1 MKITP
6 GLIWIGWITLVTL
19 VFYLGLAMHAAR
31 LRGRHRIAAPA
42 TTGHPDFDLATR
54 IHANTLEYLVP
65 FLVALWMCAI
75 FFDPPLY
82 AAILGIVWLFGRVL
96 YVFGYWSAPPRRHPG
111 FIIAMIALVLLLI
124 GTAYGLFHVGLIIGV

>member
-6 GLIWIGWITLVTL
+6 GMIWIGWITLVTL
-19 VFYLGLAMHAAR
+19 AFYLGLAMHAAN

-42 TTGHPDFDLATR
+42 TSGHPDFDLATR
-54 IHANTLEYLVP
+54 IHMNTLEHLVP

-75 FFDPPLY
+75 FFEPLW
-82 AAILGIVWLFGRVL
+82 AAILGIVWIFGRIV

-111 FIIAMIALVLLLI
+111 FVLAMIALILLLI
-124 GTAYGLFHVGLIIGV
+124 GTGYGLFRMGLIMGV

>member
-19 VFYLGLAMHAAR
+19 VFYLGLAMHTAI
-31 LRGRHRIAAPA
+31 LRGRHRVMAPA
-42 TTGHPDFDLATR
+42 TAGHPEFDLAVR

-75 FFDPPLY
+75 FFEPLP
-82 AAILGIVWLFGRVL
+82 AAILGIVWLFGRVI
-96 YVFGYWSAPPRRHPG
+96 YVFGYWSAPPRRQPG
-111 FIIAMIALVLLLI
+111 FILAMIALVLLLVL
-124 GTAYGLFHVGLIIGV
+124 TAYGLFRMGLVMGV